1 MTAEKIFEIPQM
13 SADWIRNE
21 LNKKFQPDEAEK
33 KYREVIETYEKFAND
48 APSIGGKDNPMSK
61 NFYGDWAEAIEDV
74 ANKNIT
80 PPEVH
85 ISGYVDIETFVPNG
99 LLNH

>member
-21 LNKKFQPDEAEK
+21 RNKKFQPDEAEK

-61 NFYGDWAEAIEDV
+61 NFYGALSAF
-74 ANKNIT
+74 A
-80 PPEVH
+80 
-85 ISGYVDIETFVPNG
+85 
-99 LLNH
+99 